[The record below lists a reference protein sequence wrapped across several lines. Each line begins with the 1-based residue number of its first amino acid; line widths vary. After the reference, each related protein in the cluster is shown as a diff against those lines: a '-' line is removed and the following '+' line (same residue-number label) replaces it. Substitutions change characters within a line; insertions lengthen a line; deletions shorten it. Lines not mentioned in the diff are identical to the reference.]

1 MQFSTVITMGDLN
14 VDKLKVNGREAK
26 LLRDIEE
33 VFELTCLVTEPT
45 RITDTSQTL
54 LDVLL
59 TNQPDLFKNAGVSDI
74 GLSDHCM
81 VYGFLKETVKKHTAD
96 IITCRSFKNLDMEEF
111 KKDLEEAVW
120 FKQNVTEVDKL
131 YDNWYTE
138 LMRIVDKHLPL
149 KRVKARKID
158 VPYMTGEWKE
168 AIRKKRK
175 YAKKFSQSKTKEN
188 MELMK
193 KWRNNATRL
202 RRKAIKMTAELLAT
216 PLTTIFNQAI
226 EENRWPSAWKR
237 GEWIPIY
244 KKEDP
249 LGKVNYRPVTV
260 LTAVD
265 KVFEQLICR
274 QLSEMFEP
282 IFDTFLSAYRKHF
295 SCETTLIRLTED
307 WKHAA
312 DKGHASVILSTDIS
326 KAFDSLHPN
335 LLLAKLKAYGL
346 SDPALGLM
354 RSYFDDRENRTR
366 VGNYTS
372 AWKAVKRGFPQG
384 SSLGPLLWN
393 VYQNHLFY
401 TGVKS
406 QLSAYADDQLQIEL
420 RKMGKRQIF
429 CKAIMA
435 NTKQWL

>member
-1 MQFSTVITMGDLN
+1 MYRQDRAKGGGGVLTYITSQIPSKKLRVPFVLELIEVLAVKVELNNTNAIILGLYRPPRCRGTNYYAELEKEFNECLMWATMQFSTVIIMGDLN
-14 VDKLKVNGREAK
+14 MDKLKVNEREAK

-33 VFELTCLVTEPT
+33 VFELTGLVTEPT

-149 KRVKARKID
+149 KRVKERKID

-175 YAKKFSQSKTKEN
+175 YAKKFSKSKTKEN

-193 KWRNNATRL
+193 KWRNIATRL
-202 RRKAIKMTAELLAT
+202 
-216 PLTTIFNQAI
+216 
-226 EENRWPSAWKR
+226 
-237 GEWIPIY
+237 
-244 KKEDP
+244 
-249 LGKVNYRPVTV
+249 
-260 LTAVD
+260 
-265 KVFEQLICR
+265 
-274 QLSEMFEP
+274 
-282 IFDTFLSAYRKHF
+282 
-295 SCETTLIRLTED
+295 
-307 WKHAA
+307 
-312 DKGHASVILSTDIS
+312 
-326 KAFDSLHPN
+326 
-335 LLLAKLKAYGL
+335 
-346 SDPALGLM
+346 
-354 RSYFDDRENRTR
+354 
-366 VGNYTS
+366 
-372 AWKAVKRGFPQG
+372 
-384 SSLGPLLWN
+384 
-393 VYQNHLFY
+393 
-401 TGVKS
+401 
-406 QLSAYADDQLQIEL
+406 
-420 RKMGKRQIF
+420 
-429 CKAIMA
+429 
-435 NTKQWL
+435 

>member
-1 MQFSTVITMGDLN
+1 
-14 VDKLKVNGREAK
+14 
-26 LLRDIEE
+26 
-33 VFELTCLVTEPT
+33 
-45 RITDTSQTL
+45 
-54 LDVLL
+54 
-59 TNQPDLFKNAGVSDI
+59 
-74 GLSDHCM
+74 
-81 VYGFLKETVKKHTAD
+81 
-96 IITCRSFKNLDMEEF
+96 
-111 KKDLEEAVW
+111 
-120 FKQNVTEVDKL
+120 
-131 YDNWYTE
+131 
-138 LMRIVDKHLPL
+138 MRIVDKHLPL

-168 AIRKKRK
+168 AIRKKRN

-202 RRKAIKMTAELLAT
+202 RRKAIKNYWNAICEDMNNNSRRFYNTFTPFLRTKPKKDKSLISLNIEGVTHQDQRLVAQEFTNYFCSIADHIGGTDVWGLTEALCYQHHSVASINARHDPNTFSFRRLDRNEVLTALREINPHRATGYDMLPPRVLEMTAELLAT
-216 PLTTIFNQAI
+216 PLTTLFNLAI

-265 KVFEQLICR
+265 KIFEQLICR
-274 QLSEMFEP
+274 QLSEMIEP

-295 SCETTLIRLTED
+295 SCETTLIHLTED

-312 DKGHASVILSTDIS
+312 DKGHAPVVLSTDMS

-346 SDPALGLM
+346 SDPSLGLM
-354 RSYFDDRENRTR
+354 PSYFDDRGNRTR

-372 AWKAVKRGFPQG
+372 AWKAAKRGWPQG

-393 VYQNHLFY
+393 VYQNDLF
-401 TGVKS
+401 
-406 QLSAYADDQLQIEL
+406 LSLIH
-420 RKMGKRQIF
+420 I
-429 CKAIMA
+429 
-435 NTKQWL
+435 